1 MKCIITRGISASGK
15 TTFAKTLADQGWMD
29 INRDFIRFNIV
40 APGCDW
46 SSYRFTNKR
55 ERDVTEIQTQ
65 MIMDAYSKEQN
76 IIISDTNLD
85 DGRFNALKEWLED
98 LDIDVEV
105 KLFPITLE
113 EAYRRD
119 AARANGVGQNVIYKQ
134 YLKWLDIVGRQR
146 YTPDTT
152 QPKAVIFDVDG
163 TLAEIAGGR
172 GPFEWEKVGQD
183 KCREVIADVA
193 RGFDAQG
200 YTILVVSGRDGS
212 CYDETKQWLLDMEIP
227 FFYTFMREEGD
238 NRKDSIV
245 KEEIFF
251 DLIAEHWNVVAVV
264 DDRACVVRLWHEI
277 GIENVICV
285 GNPYIEF

>member
-1 MKCIITRGISASGK
+1 MKCIITRGISTSGK

-29 INRDFIRFNIV
+29 INRDWIRFNIV
-40 APGCDW
+40 APGSDW
-46 SSYRFTNKR
+46 STYRFTNKR
-55 ERDVTEIQTQ
+55 EREVSEIQTQ
-65 MIMDAYSKEQN
+65 MIMDAYSKERD

-85 DGRFNALKEWLED
+85 DGRLAKLVEFLED

-105 KLFPITLE
+105 KLFPVTLE

-119 AARANGVGQNVIYKQ
+119 TLRANGVGHQVIYKQ
-134 YLKWLDIVGRQR
+134 YLRWLDIVGRQR

-163 TLAEIAGGR
+163 TLAQLQNR

-183 KCREVIADVA
+183 KCREVIADIA

-212 CYDETKQWLLDMEIP
+212 CYDETKQWLIDMEIP

-264 DDRACVVRLWHEI
+264 DDRPQVVRLWHEL
-277 GIENVICV
+277 GIENVLAV
-285 GNPYIEF
+285 ANPYIEF